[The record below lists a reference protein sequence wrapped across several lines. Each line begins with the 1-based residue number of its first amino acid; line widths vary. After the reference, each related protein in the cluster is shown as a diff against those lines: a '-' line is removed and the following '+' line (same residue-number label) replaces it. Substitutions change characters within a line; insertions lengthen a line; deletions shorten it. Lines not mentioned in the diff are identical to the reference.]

1 MKMIHWKL
9 DREMYPKREV
19 NSFIILLCYVL
30 TFDGCLCLFMIL
42 ILSKKLIKFMFLQL
56 DLIA

>member
-9 DREMYPKREV
+9 DQEMYPKRGV

-30 TFDGCLCLFMIL
+30 VLMVVYDCLCGSF
-42 ILSKKLIKFMFLQL
+42 
-56 DLIA
+56 